1 MSTDQ
6 MLDADARLYEFRNYQ
21 STMAPPD
28 WGTLAAWKKQR
39 QQIRRHLLLCAG
51 LNAQTAAF
59 RARGRVVDRY
69 EHEGLVVE
77 NLCIETLPG
86 LYLTGN
92 LYRPKKVTSRLPLI
106 LHPHGHAMNARTTP
120 LDDYSVPHR
129 AMNSA
134 LLGFASFAYSMIGYD
149 DDTRQISHRSLLSGP
164 EKGAANTL
172 GLSLFG
178 LQLNNS
184 IKALDYLLSRK
195 EIDPERV
202 GCTGESGGGTQTYFL
217 AAVDERVK
225 VAAPAVMLSGHMQGG
240 CVCEN
245 APGLHLEYSNL
256 HYAGLIAPR
265 PMLLLG
271 CTGDWTHHMRE
282 RELPAMRQ
290 LYDLYKRPVSIDG
303 FYQDEGHNYNRRAR
317 EAVYSWMVRW
327 LMKGGAKPTARVG
340 ETETPVPARK
350 RLLVFDKPIPPYK
363 DAIRRPKQLFDM
375 WQDLHRK
382 PASSAD
388 VTDVLQVEL
397 PEKKDIL
404 IRSQPA
410 RHQYRGS
417 RSGLYSITYGRFSQ
431 DSSIQARFL
440 PPATK
445 ANRTL
450 VLLRQWAG
458 KDAWAAFCGKP
469 SAPVRKLMDDG
480 WGVVI
485 PLLFGQQGSA
495 PAEEFDRKA
504 DTYLATTYGKTT
516 HMHQAD
522 DILTTVRMAQV
533 EIGVQP
539 DSMTLI
545 ADGNMG
551 LITYAVWSFLHSQTQ
566 AGPLVADLG
575 GGDLRAPATWAKRA
589 YVPLLLG
596 SGGIAGLAQLA
607 GKGTGRLF
615 GVRPVDRPLFPKTL
629 RTSPK
634 RASLAQ
640 LLAATQK

>member
-1 MSTDQ
+1 MVTDQ
-6 MLDADARLYEFRNYQ
+6 MLDTDARLYAFRNYQ
-21 STMAPPD
+21 STMAAPD
-28 WGTLAAWKKQR
+28 WGTLAAWKAQR

-59 RARGRVVDRY
+59 KARGRVVDRY
-69 EHEGLVVE
+69 EHEGLIVE

-92 LYRPKKVTSRLPLI
+92 LYRPKKATSRLPLI

-134 LLGFASFAYSMIGYD
+134 LLGFASFAYSMIDYD

-195 EIDPERV
+195 EIDPKRV

-245 APGLHLEYSNL
+245 APGLHVQYSNL

-271 CTGDWTHHMRE
+271 CTGDWTHHMRD
-282 RELPAMRQ
+282 RELPAMRE
-290 LYDLYKRPVSIDG
+290 LYELYKKPASIDG

-317 EAVYSWMVRW
+317 EAVYSWMVQW
-327 LMKGGAKPTARVG
+327 LMKGGTKPTARIP
-340 ETETPVPARK
+340 EAATPVPDRA
-350 RLLVFDKPIPPYK
+350 RLLVFDKEIPPYK
-363 DAIRRPKQLFDM
+363 GAIRRPKQLFDM
-375 WQDLHRK
+375 WQDLHGK
-382 PASSAD
+382 SGSSAD
-388 VTDVLQVEL
+388 VADVLQIQL

-410 RHQYRGS
+410 RHEYGSS
-417 RSGLYSITYGRFSQ
+417 RSGLFSITYGRFSQ
-431 DSSIQARFL
+431 DSSMQARFL

-445 ANRTL
+445 ADRTL

-458 KDAWAAFCGKP
+458 KGAWAAFCGRP
-469 SAPVRKLMDDG
+469 SATVRKLMDEG

-495 PAEEFDRKA
+495 QSEEFHRRA
-504 DTYLATTYGKTT
+504 DTYLATTYGKTA

-522 DILTTVRMAQV
+522 DVATTVRMAQV
-533 EIGVQP
+533 ELGVQP
-539 DSMTLI
+539 STVTLVADSS
-545 ADGNMG
+545 MG
-551 LITYAVWSFLHSQTQ
+551 ILTYAVWSFLQSEKL
-566 AGPLVADLG
+566 AGSLVADLG
-575 GGDLRAPATWAKRA
+575 GADLRAPTTWVKLA

-596 SGGIAGLAQLA
+596 VGGISGLAQLA
-607 GKGTGRLF
+607 GKGKGRLF
-615 GVRPVDRPLFPKTL
+615 GVRPADRALFPKGL

-634 RASLAQ
+634 RATLKQ
-640 LLAATQK
+640 LLSPPA